1 MGNRALRKLV
11 AKAIKEYGLSTK
23 LYRKKHNRKA
33 LTAKCLHT
41 LLDQLKYKPGM
52 VFNDCN
58 GFNKRVI
65 APVGSYQ
72 NPNCQ
77 SNRFVLPKQKMFR
90 TKDTRQ
96 LSGYF
101 FRINHFLTDLGSSC
115 SCGGEIF
122 PALSQQEIEE
132 HISEILELRVKH
144 HSSPQKQEIF
154 RIFLDVQRAGHH
166 LTDED
171 GCLLSE
177 IKEIL

>member
-11 AKAIKEYGLSTK
+11 AKAIKEYGLPTK
-23 LYRKKHNRKA
+23 LYRKKHNRKS
-33 LTAKCLHT
+33 LSAKCLHT